1 MPTEICYVGVD
12 IAKSELVADLSGR
25 SRSFP
30 QTAQGYQDLLLAL
43 PIGAHIVCE
52 ATGGYERGLV
62 AALHVKRMPVS
73 VVLPRRVRSFAVAQ
87 GLLAKTDRIDAV
99 LLSAYGR
106 ACEPRLH
113 VEVPPK
119 LQELSSLVRARQA
132 TVERMSLEDNY
143 AEHLVGTLLVCHADQ
158 RKKLVRKQLDELDHA
173 IEVLIASD
181 PVLAKKCARLEQV
194 NGVGRVTAWTMLSE
208 MPELGTLA
216 KGEAGALVGV
226 APHPNESGQRRG
238 PRRIAGGRAAARRV
252 LYMAAISAS
261 QHNAVLK
268 AFYQRLRASGKGG
281 KVALV
286 AVMRKLVELFNL
298 LLKNDAFL
306 LAG

>member
-12 IAKSELVADLSGR
+12 IAKSEFVADLAGHS
-25 SRSFP
+25 SSFP
-30 QTAQGYQDLLLAL
+30 QSAEGHNAFLASL
-43 PIGAHIVCE
+43 PLGAHVICE
-52 ATGGYERGLV
+52 ATGGYERKLV
-62 AALHVKRMPVS
+62 AALHLRGTPIC

-87 GLLAKTDRIDAV
+87 GMLAKTDRIDAV

-106 ACEPRLH
+106 ACQPRLH
-113 VEVPPK
+113 IELPAK
-119 LQELSSLVRARQA
+119 LRELSALVRARQA
-132 TVERMSLEDNY
+132 TVERISLEDNY
-143 AEHLVGTLLVCHADQ
+143 AEHLVGAFLVRQANQ

-173 IEVLIASD
+173 IQVLIASD
-181 PVLAKKCARLEQV
+181 AQLAKKCARLEQV
-194 NGVGRVTAWTMLSE
+194 DGVGKVTAWTMLSE

-226 APHPNESGQRRG
+226 APHPHESGQRRG
-238 PRRIAGGRAAARRV
+238 PRHIAGGRAAARRV

-268 AFYQRLRASGKGG
+268 VFYERLRANGKGG

-286 AVMRKLVELFNL
+286 AVMRKLVELFNHI
-298 LLKNDAFL
+298 LKDDTFL